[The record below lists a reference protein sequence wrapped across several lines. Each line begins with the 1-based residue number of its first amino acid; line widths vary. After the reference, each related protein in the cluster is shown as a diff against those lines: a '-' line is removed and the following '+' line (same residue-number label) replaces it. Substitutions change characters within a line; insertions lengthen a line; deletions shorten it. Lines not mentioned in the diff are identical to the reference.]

1 MTVSDRINTVVVVG
15 GGTAGWLT
23 AGLLAAEHRLGGES
37 GLDVILVESP
47 DVSPIGVGE
56 GTWPTMRTSLQA
68 MGISETDFIRNCDA
82 SFKQGTRFSGW
93 LHGQDEFYYHPFALP
108 ERFHEID
115 LARHWQPLRNRVA
128 YADAVTP
135 QPAGCER
142 ALAPKQIAT
151 PEFASVINY
160 GYHLDAAKFS
170 KFLEEHCVE
179 KLGVTHI
186 LDNVVVVN
194 AADSDDIESLGLQS
208 GETVH
213 GDLFV
218 DCTGFAA
225 LLLGKHYGIAYCNK
239 QEYLFNDRA
248 LAVQVPRSSFD
259 EPIASTT
266 LSTAQD
272 AGWIWDIALP
282 KRRGVGYVY
291 SSAHTSDEEAETG
304 LRRYIASTA
313 SEEFSETCS
322 ARKITFSPGHRE
334 KLWHRNCVAVG
345 LSGGFVEPLEAS
357 ALVMIEL
364 SAKMLS
370 EQLPA
375 NRAVMEV
382 VAKRFNDKFLYH
394 WRRIVEFLKL
404 HYVLSRR
411 EDTDYWRDNSSPRT
425 VPSDLMESLELWRYQ
440 SPRYQDLFHADELFP
455 AASYRYVL
463 YGMDFESEGPD
474 KARRSDSATQADAE
488 RLFSENIKH
497 TAQMLK
503 ALPTNRELIGKVHEF
518 GFQKI

>member
-1 MTVSDRINTVVVVG
+1 MSDPVKTVVIVG

-23 AGLLAAEHRLGGES
+23 AGLLAAEHRPGRES
-37 GLDVILVESP
+37 GLKVVLIESP

-68 MGISETDFIRNCDA
+68 MGISETDFIRECDA

-93 LHGQDEFYYHPFALP
+93 LTGENEHYYHPFALP
-108 ERFHEID
+108 QRFHEID
-115 LARHWQPLRNRVA
+115 LARHWQPLREQLP
-128 YADAVTP
+128 YADAVTAQP
-135 QPAGCER
+135 QACAR
-142 ALAPKQIAT
+142 ALAPKQITT
-151 PEFASVINY
+151 PEFASNLNY
-160 GYHLDAAKFS
+160 GYHLDAGQFS
-170 KFLEEHCVE
+170 KFLEGHCVE

-186 LDNVVVVN
+186 LDNVVAVN
-194 AADSDDIESLGLQS
+194 AAENGDVESLSLRS
-208 GETVH
+208 GKAVH

-225 LLLGKHYGIAYCNK
+225 VLLGKHYGVRYCSM
-239 QEYLFNDRA
+239 QDYLFNDSA
-248 LAVQVPRSSFD
+248 LAVQVPRSSPN
-259 EPIASTT
+259 ESIASTT
-266 LSTAQD
+266 LSTAQG

-282 KRRGVGYVY
+282 SRRGVGHVY
-291 SSAHTSDEEAETG
+291 SSAHTSDEQAEAD
-304 LRRYIASTA
+304 LRRYLASTA
-313 SEEFSETCS
+313 DDEFSESCDP
-322 ARKITFSPGHRE
+322 RQIRFSPGHRE

-375 NRAVMEV
+375 NRSVMDV

-394 WRRIVEFLKL
+394 WRRISEFLKL

-411 EDTDYWRDNSSPRT
+411 RDTDYWRDNCSANT
-425 VPSDLMESLELWRYQ
+425 IPSDLEESLQLWRYQ
-440 SPRYQDLFHADELFP
+440 SPRYQDLPLADELFP

-463 YGMDFESEGPD
+463 YGMKFETEGAGD
-474 KARRSDSATQADAE
+474 RRRSDIATRATAE
-488 RLFSENIKH
+488 SLFSENISL
-497 TAQMLK
+497 TTQLLN
-503 ALPTNRELIGKVHEF
+503 ALPTNRELIGKIHEF

>member
-1 MTVSDRINTVVVVG
+1 MRVSDPVNTVVIVG

-23 AGLLAAEHRLGGES
+23 AGLLAAEHRSNEKS
-37 GLDVILVESP
+37 GLNVVLVESP

-56 GTWPTMRTSLQA
+56 GTWPTMRTSLQT
-68 MGISETDFIRNCDA
+68 MGISETDFVRDCDA

-93 LHGQDEFYYHPFALP
+93 LHGRDEYYYHPFALP
-108 ERFHEID
+108 QRFHEID
-115 LARHWQPLRNRVA
+115 LARHWQPHREKVS

-135 QPAGCER
+135 QPAACER
-142 ALAPKQIAT
+142 ALAPKQITT
-151 PEFASVINY
+151 PEFASALNY
-160 GYHLDAAKFS
+160 GYHLDAGRFS

-186 LDNVVVVN
+186 LDNVVAVN
-194 AADSDDIESLGLQS
+194 AADNDDIESLSLGS
-208 GETVH
+208 GESIH

-225 LLLGKHYGIAYCNK
+225 LLLGKHYGIPFCSK

-248 LAVQVPRSSFD
+248 LAVQVPRNSPD
-259 EPIASTT
+259 EAIASTT
-266 LSTAQD
+266 LSTAQG

-282 KRRGVGYVY
+282 KRRGVGHVY
-291 SSAHTSDEEAETG
+291 SSAHTSDEQAEAD

-313 SEEFSETCS
+313 SEELSESC
-322 ARKITFSPGHRE
+322 APRQITFSPGHRE
-334 KLWHRNCVAVG
+334 KLWHRNCVAIG

-375 NRAVMEV
+375 NRAVMDV

-394 WRRIVEFLKL
+394 WHRIIEFLKL

-463 YGMDFESEGPD
+463 CGMDFETEGPD
-474 KARRSDSATQADAE
+474 ERRRSDVATRADAE
-488 RLFSENIKH
+488 SMFGENIKR

-518 GFQKI
+518 GFQTI

>member
-1 MTVSDRINTVVVVG
+1 MSDPVNKVVIVG

-23 AGLLAAEHRLGGES
+23 AGLLAAEHRSRDES
-37 GLDVILVESP
+37 GLKVILIESP

-56 GTWPTMRTSLQA
+56 GTWPTMRTSLQT

-82 SFKQGTRFSGW
+82 SFKQGTRFNGW
-93 LHGQDEFYYHPFALP
+93 LSGGDEFYYHPFALP
-108 ERFHEID
+108 QRFHEID
-115 LARHWQPLRNRVA
+115 LARHWQPLREHVS

-135 QPAGCER
+135 QSRVCSL
-142 ALAPKQIAT
+142 ALAPKQITT
-151 PEFASVINY
+151 PEFASALNY
-160 GYHLDAAKFS
+160 GYHLDAGKFS
-170 KFLEEHCVE
+170 KFLEWHCVE
-179 KLGVTHI
+179 KLGVTHVV
-186 LDNVVVVN
+186 DNVVAVN
-194 AADSDDIESLGLQS
+194 AADNGDIESLSMRS
-208 GETVH
+208 GEAIH

-218 DCTGFAA
+218 DCTGFAG
-225 LLLGKHYGIAYCNK
+225 LLLGKHYEVPFRSI
-239 QEYLFNDRA
+239 QDFLFNDRA
-248 LAVQVPRSSFD
+248 LAIQVPRNSPD
-259 EPIASTT
+259 EAITSTT
-266 LSTAQD
+266 LSTAQR
-272 AGWIWDIALP
+272 AGWVWDIALP
-282 KRRGVGYVY
+282 NRRGVGHVY
-291 SSAHTSDEEAETG
+291 SSAHTSDEEAEAD
-304 LRRYIASTA
+304 LRRYIASMA
-313 SEEFSETCS
+313 DKAFSESCTL
-322 ARKITFSPGHRE
+322 RQIKFSPGHRE

-375 NRAVMEV
+375 NRAVMDV

-394 WRRIVEFLKL
+394 WHRIIEFLKL

-411 EDTDYWRDNSSPRT
+411 EDTDYWRDNSSPHT
-425 VPSDLMESLELWRYQ
+425 VPSDLAESLELWRYQ

-463 YGMDFESEGPD
+463 YGMDFETEGPGER
-474 KARRSDSATQADAE
+474 RRSDIASRAE
-488 RLFSENIKH
+488 AESMFAENIKS
-497 TAQMLK
+497 TTQMLK